1 MLFIKM
7 LMFTCWSELFLRLTL
22 NPNVLFRD
30 WELTV
35 IYCILYTVDDVLSTL
50 LSLPYIMT
58 LSLWVNLYK

>member
-22 NPNVLFRD
+22 NSKVLFRD

-35 IYCILYTVDDVLSTL
+35 MLYSV
-50 LSLPYIMT
+50 YF
-58 LSLWVNLYK
+58 

>member
-22 NPNVLFRD
+22 ISKVLFRD

-35 IYCILYTVDDVLSTL
+35 YCILHTVDDVPSTP
-50 LSLPYIMT
+50 LSLPYIVT
-58 LSLWVNLYK
+58 LSLLINLYK